1 MKRFTFLGLFL
12 SALLSVT
19 IYISQAPYANAVAE
33 DTVAI
38 LANVQQGDAEISR
51 IGRMSF
57 APGGVLLVADIGSA
71 SIVAIE
77 TGDIGPVK
85 KLKERVNDVDKKI
98 AAALGTDKEGINIAD
113 MTVNPASGKIYVSV
127 QRKADGLNAII
138 LFDENGKLA
147 PLNLKKARFV
157 RVPLPVAD
165 QKTIRNIS
173 GVEFSKDRVLAAGQ
187 SNEEFSSKIYS
198 LPLPLTHGKAG
209 EVYSTETYHVAH
221 GRWET
226 RAPIQSFIPYQEEG
240 EDYIVGSFACTPIA
254 KFKISDIKQNE
265 HIKGTSVVELGSG
278 NRPMDMFT
286 YEKNGKKWLITNTD
300 RFHHERRPLGPSQYW
315 GVRVDMAYLQA
326 DEINAEA
333 ARRVVTEKS
342 GPNGIEVVDAL
353 FFAKHVAKLNNDE
366 MVILRDNKGALDLE
380 ISKLPE

>member
-1 MKRFTFLGLFL
+1 MKRLTIFGSCLT
-12 SALLSVT
+12 ALLAITV
-19 IYISQAPYANAVAE
+19 YFSQAPSADAITKDS
-33 DTVAI
+33 DTI
-38 LANVQQGDAEISR
+38 MANVQEGDTDIAR

-57 APGGVLLVADIGSA
+57 APNGVLLVADIGSA
-71 SIVAIE
+71 SIVAID
-77 TGDIGPVK
+77 TGDAGPVK

-98 AAALGTDKEGINIAD
+98 GAALGTDKEGIRIAD
-113 MTVNPASGKIYVSV
+113 MAVNPASGKIYVSV

-138 LFDENGKLA
+138 IFDENGTLS
-147 PLNLKKARFV
+147 PLDLKKARYV
-157 RVPLPVAD
+157 RVSLPVAD
-165 QKTIRNIS
+165 QKTISNIS
-173 GVEFSKDRVLAAGQ
+173 GVEFSNGRVLAAGQ

-198 LPLPLTHGKAG
+198 LPLPLTHGKSG

-226 RAPIQSFIPYQEEG
+226 RAPIQSFIPYEEEG

-254 KFKISDIKQNE
+254 KFKISDIKKDAP
-265 HIKGTSVVELGSG
+265 IKGTSVVELGSG

-315 GVRVDMAYLQA
+315 GVRVDMSYLQA
-326 DEINAEA
+326 DKINEEA
-333 ARRVVTEKS
+333 VRRVITEKS

-380 ISKLPE
+380 LSKLPE

>member
-1 MKRFTFLGLFL
+1 MKRLTFFGSCLT
-12 SALLSVT
+12 ALLAVT
-19 IYISQAPYANAVAE
+19 VYFLQAPSADALTK
-33 DTVAI
+33 DSVAI
-38 LANVQQGDAEISR
+38 MANVQEGDTDISR

-57 APGGVLLVADIGSA
+57 APNGVLLVADIGSA
-71 SIVAIE
+71 SIVAID
-77 TGDIGPVK
+77 TGDAGPVK

-98 AAALGTDKEGINIAD
+98 GAALGTDKEGIRIAD
-113 MTVNPASGKIYVSV
+113 MAVNPASGKIYVSV

-138 LFDENGKLA
+138 IFDEKGTLS
-147 PLNLKKARFV
+147 PLDLKKARYV
-157 RVPLPVAD
+157 RVSLPVAD
-165 QKTIRNIS
+165 QKTISNIS
-173 GVEFSKDRVLAAGQ
+173 GVEFSNGRVLAAGQ

-198 LPLPLTHGKAG
+198 LPLPLTHGKSG

-226 RAPIQSFIPYQEEG
+226 RAPIQSFIPYEEEG
-240 EDYIVGSFACTPIA
+240 EAYIVGSFACTPIA
-254 KFKISDIKQNE
+254 KFKISDIKKDAP
-265 HIKGTSVVELGSG
+265 IKGTSVVELGSG

-315 GVRVDMAYLQA
+315 GVRVDMSYLQA
-326 DEINAEA
+326 DKINEEA
-333 ARRVVTEKS
+333 VRRVITEKS

>member
-1 MKRFTFLGLFL
+1 MKRIPLLGSCL
-12 SALLSVT
+12 AVLLAVT
-19 IYISQAPYANAVAE
+19 LYFSPSDEANAVTKDSLAM
-33 DTVAI
+33 
-38 LANVQQGDAEISR
+38 LANVQQGDTDITR

-57 APGGVLLVADIGSA
+57 APQGVLLVADIGSA
-71 SIVAIE
+71 SVVAID
-77 TGDIGPVK
+77 TQDTGPVK

-98 AAALGTDKEGINIAD
+98 AAALGTDKAGINIAD

-138 LFDENGKLA
+138 TFDENGKLA
-147 PLNLKKARFV
+147 PLNLKKARYV

-165 QKTIRNIS
+165 QKKIGNIT
-173 GVEFSKDRVLAAGQ
+173 GVEFTDGRVLAAGQ

-198 LPLPLTHGKAG
+198 LPLPLTHNKPG

-254 KFKISDIKQNE
+254 KFKISDIKKNAT
-265 HIKGTSVVELGSG
+265 IKGTSVVELGSG
-278 NRPMDMFT
+278 NRPVDMFT
-286 YEKNGKKWLITNTD
+286 YKKNGKNWLITNTD

-315 GVRVDMAYLQA
+315 GVRVDMSYLQA
-326 DEINAEA
+326 DKTNEEA

-366 MVILRDNKGALDLE
+366 MVILRDNEGALDLE
-380 ISKLPE
+380 VTKLPE

>member
-1 MKRFTFLGLFL
+1 MKRFYFLVAGIT
-12 SALLSVT
+12 ALLTGT
-19 IYISQAPYANAVAE
+19 IYFTQVPAVNALTK
-33 DTVAI
+33 DSVAI
-38 LANVQQGDAEISR
+38 MANVQEGDAEITR
-51 IGRMSF
+51 VGRMSF

-71 SIVAIE
+71 SVVAIE
-77 TGDIGPVK
+77 TGDNGPVK

-98 AAALGTDKEGINIAD
+98 AAALGTDKEGIQIVD
-113 MTVNPASGKIYVSV
+113 MAVNPASGKIYVST

-138 LFDENGKLA
+138 TFDENGTLT
-147 PLNLKKARFV
+147 PLNLKKARYV
-157 RVPLPVAD
+157 RVSLPVGD
-165 QKTIRNIS
+165 EKKISNIT
-173 GVEFSKDRVLAAGQ
+173 GVEFSNGRVLAAGQ

-198 LPLPLTHGKAG
+198 LPLPLTHGKSG

-254 KFKISDIKQNE
+254 KFKISDIKKDVP
-265 HIKGTSVVELGSG
+265 IKGTSVVELGSG

-286 YEKNGKKWLITNTD
+286 YEKNGKQWLITNTD
-300 RFHHERRPLGPSQYW
+300 RFHHQRRPLGPSQYW

-326 DEINAEA
+326 DKINEEA

>member
-1 MKRFTFLGLFL
+1 MKRLTIFGSCLT
-12 SALLSVT
+12 ALLAVT
-19 IYISQAPYANAVAE
+19 VYFSQAPSADAITKDS
-33 DTVAI
+33 DTI
-38 LANVQQGDAEISR
+38 MANVQEGDTDIAR

-57 APGGVLLVADIGSA
+57 APNGVLLVADIGSA
-71 SIVAIE
+71 SIVAID
-77 TGDIGPVK
+77 TGDAGPVK

-98 AAALGTDKEGINIAD
+98 GAALGTDKEGIRIAD
-113 MTVNPASGKIYVSV
+113 MAVNPASGKIYVSV

-138 LFDENGKLA
+138 IFDENGTLS
-147 PLNLKKARFV
+147 PLDLKKSRYV
-157 RVPLPVAD
+157 RVSLPVAD
-165 QKTIRNIS
+165 QKTISNIS
-173 GVEFSKDRVLAAGQ
+173 GVEFSNGRVLAAGQ

-198 LPLPLTHGKAG
+198 LPLPLTHGKSG

-226 RAPIQSFIPYQEEG
+226 RAPIQSFIPYEEEG

-254 KFKISDIKQNE
+254 KFKISDIKKDAP
-265 HIKGTSVVELGSG
+265 IKGTSVVELGSG

-315 GVRVDMAYLQA
+315 GVRVDMSYLQA
-326 DEINAEA
+326 DKINEEA
-333 ARRVVTEKS
+333 VRRVITEKS

-380 ISKLPE
+380 LSKLPE

>member
-1 MKRFTFLGLFL
+1 MKRLTIFGSCLT
-12 SALLSVT
+12 ALLAVT
-19 IYISQAPYANAVAE
+19 VYFSQAPSADAITKDS
-33 DTVAI
+33 DTI
-38 LANVQQGDAEISR
+38 MANVQEGDTDIAR

-57 APGGVLLVADIGSA
+57 APNGVLLVADIGSA
-71 SIVAIE
+71 SIVAID
-77 TGDIGPVK
+77 TGDAGPVK

-98 AAALGTDKEGINIAD
+98 GAALGTDKEGIRIAD
-113 MTVNPASGKIYVSV
+113 MAVNPASGKIYVSV

-138 LFDENGKLA
+138 IFDENGTLS
-147 PLNLKKARFV
+147 PLDLKKARYV
-157 RVPLPVAD
+157 RVSLPVAD
-165 QKTIRNIS
+165 QKTISNIS
-173 GVEFSKDRVLAAGQ
+173 GVEFSNGRVLAAGQ

-198 LPLPLTHGKAG
+198 LPLPLTHGKSG

-226 RAPIQSFIPYQEEG
+226 RAPIQSFIPYEEEG

-254 KFKISDIKQNE
+254 KFKISDIKKDAP
-265 HIKGTSVVELGSG
+265 IKGTSVVELGSG

-315 GVRVDMAYLQA
+315 GVRVDMSYLQA
-326 DEINAEA
+326 DKINEEA
-333 ARRVVTEKS
+333 VRRVITEKS

-380 ISKLPE
+380 LSKLPE